1 MSGAAALPTALL
13 PRHCSQVTFGF
24 EFAFGIRARLNLG
37 AEVKWLVKGE
47 MLLDASIMQ
56 LQLVPKLTVD
66 CKQGGAKGGLYASF
80 EPLVISVATALDKLK
95 H

>member
-1 MSGAAALPTALL
+1 
-13 PRHCSQVTFGF
+13 
-24 EFAFGIRARLNLG
+24 
-37 AEVKWLVKGE
+37 

-66 CKQGGAKGGLYASF
+66 CKQGGAKGGLYVSF